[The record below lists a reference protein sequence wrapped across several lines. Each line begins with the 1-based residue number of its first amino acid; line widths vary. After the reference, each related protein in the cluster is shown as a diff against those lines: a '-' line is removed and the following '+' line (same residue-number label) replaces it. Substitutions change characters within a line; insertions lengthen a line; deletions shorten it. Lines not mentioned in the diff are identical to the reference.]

1 MIIKSVHFLFFVLF
15 LLLGSLLYKCKE
27 VSVINYPVEI
37 RFPKEN
43 PISKTKV
50 ELGRMLFFDKRLSS
64 DNTVS
69 CANCHNPS
77 FAFTDRLKKSQGVNQ
92 LSTQRNSP
100 SILNSAFLETV
111 MFDAHLPTLE
121 MQVIVP
127 IQEHTEMNMNMKEL
141 IPKLKAIPEYQQMA
155 KEVFNREF
163 DAWVLTRS
171 ISAFERTL
179 ISLNSRFDRYQKGD
193 INALNK
199 EEVKGWKLFSDKLYC
214 VSCHPAPYFTT
225 HKAANN
231 GLYKDY
237 GEDKGRFRIFNDSSD
252 IGMFKTPS
260 LRNIELTYPYMH
272 DGSISKLEDVISHYE
287 NGGMQHKNQDPI
299 IKPFKI
305 NSKEKKQLVA
315 FLKCLTDT
323 TYLERFIE

>member
-27 VSVINYPVEI
+27 ASVVNSPIKIP
-37 RFPKEN
+37 FPKDN

-64 DNTVS
+64 NNTVS
-69 CANCHNPS
+69 CANCHNPG
-77 FAFTDRLKKSQGVNQ
+77 FAFTDRRKKSQGVNQ

-141 IPKLKAIPEYQQMA
+141 IPKLKAIPEYQQLA

-179 ISLNSRFDRYQKGD
+179 ISSNS
-193 INALNK
+193 
-199 EEVKGWKLFSDKLYC
+199 
-214 VSCHPAPYFTT
+214 
-225 HKAANN
+225 
-231 GLYKDY
+231 
-237 GEDKGRFRIFNDSSD
+237 IF
-252 IGMFKTPS
+252 
-260 LRNIELTYPYMH
+260 
-272 DGSISKLEDVISHYE
+272 
-287 NGGMQHKNQDPI
+287 
-299 IKPFKI
+299 
-305 NSKEKKQLVA
+305 
-315 FLKCLTDT
+315 
-323 TYLERFIE
+323 

>member
-1 MIIKSVHFLFFVLF
+1 MLS
-15 LLLGSLLYKCKE
+15 GSLLYKCKE
-27 VSVINYPVEI
+27 ASVINSPI
-37 RFPKEN
+37 KIPFPKDN

-69 CANCHNPS
+69 CANCHNPN
-77 FAFTDRLKKSQGVNQ
+77 FAFTDRRKKSQGVNQ
-92 LSTQRNSP
+92 QTTQRNSP

-111 MFDAHLPTLE
+111 MFDAHIPTLE

-127 IQEHTEMNMNMKEL
+127 IQEHSEMNMNMKEL

-179 ISLNSRFDRYQKGD
+179 ISLNSAFDKYQKGD
-193 INALNK
+193 KNALNK
-199 EEVKGWKLFSDKLYC
+199 QEVKGWKLFSNKLYC
-214 VSCHPAPYFTT
+214 ISCHPAPYFTT

-252 IGMFKTPS
+252 IGMFKIPS

-287 NGGMQHKNQDPI
+287 NGGMQHKNQDSI
-299 IKPFKI
+299 IKPFEI
-305 NSKEKKQLVA
+305 NSKEKQQLIA
-315 FLKCLTDT
+315 FLKCLSDT
-323 TYLERFIE
+323 TYLERLIE